1 MIKLLIQLEEY
12 KEKQFAS
19 KLHNSVTILGRRSSD
34 LWTGNMLL
42 YSRHCFFQLDRH
54 TFLPYIRFLESWR
67 LFFSSSENC
76 FKIIKKFAARKLMK
90 VIGNAQ
96 DWKYSILF
104 SQLRIQY
111 DIYVAHLIMEYGKV
125 CWDNKDNNI
134 YLLIYRSLQFRHNL
148 SSIPRLKLKAKDKWF
163 QSLRTWYPTNRD
175 KKGKSRT
182 GGYDF

>member
-1 MIKLLIQLEEY
+1 
-12 KEKQFAS
+12 
-19 KLHNSVTILGRRSSD
+19 
-34 LWTGNMLL
+34 
-42 YSRHCFFQLDRH
+42 
-54 TFLPYIRFLESWR
+54 
-67 LFFSSSENC
+67 
-76 FKIIKKFAARKLMK
+76 MK

-148 SSIPRLKLKAKDKWF
+148 SSIPRLKLKAKDK
-163 QSLRTWYPTNRD
+163 
-175 KKGKSRT
+175 
-182 GGYDF
+182 